1 MELKSQWTEEIFI
14 YYYFFF
20 WIKHD
25 LKKQQFTNKIITS
38 NIVRHKKKSSLYFAN
53 NSFYWGGGV
62 FQLGG
67 RHFQT
72 NNNFSRK
79 LREILEQLRKPNGG
93 NMQRITS
100 LGENLRSALEAFNR
114 KRKTTQNWNCFCQL
128 KLSSMVN

>member
-14 YYYFFF
+14 YYFFF
-20 WIKHD
+20 LD
-25 LKKQQFTNKIITS
+25 QTRFKKTTIYEQNYNKLHCTT
-38 NIVRHKKKSSLYFAN
+38 KKKNSSLYFAN

-93 NMQRITS
+93 NTS